1 VALSANWGDDEG
13 MVAATVITYS
23 QEAPSDNHGARHLAG
38 PIMPTLAKLWQDTYG
53 KLPHTYFLL
62 VHTEGA
68 YEHGQ
73 SGPVKRL
80 NPPAFA
86 KGSGVVEVAC
96 TITDDPE
103 AEHSRY
109 CIWKLG
115 GRVDPTTI

>member
-1 VALSANWGDDEG
+1 
-13 MVAATVITYS
+13 MVSATVITYS
-23 QEAPSDNHGARHLAG
+23 QEVPSDKHDARHLAG

-62 VHTEGA
+62 VHAEGE
-68 YEHGQ
+68 YDHGH
-73 SGPVKRL
+73 SGPVRRV

-96 TITDDPE
+96 TITDDPD
-103 AEHSRY
+103 AEQSRY

-115 GRVDPTTI
+115 GGAGPATT